1 VRKLEPMGT
10 RIIHFGIDPGG
21 AILAALTG
29 NGYEVNA
36 CGASIPKLKQ
46 VLQHDHFDAIAVTEN
61 GASEAA
67 GVLAAVRSFG
77 NVPLILFQDESR
89 SCDPS
94 QFDLVIPEYAPLPD
108 LVKRVAALIERS
120 RAIRAETKIQGERF
134 HLLLR
139 KAACLREQS
148 VTACVETQRIR
159 AKRQRSVTERVSIP
173 CVLVV
178 DDYARWRDTI
188 CSMLKDYADCQVIC
202 EAEDGVEAVLK
213 ATELKPRLIL
223 LDLNIPRLN
232 GIEAARQIVQFS
244 PDSAIL
250 FVSMDNSAA
259 VVSEALSTGAKG
271 YLLKTDAGK
280 EFWLAIEAV
289 LQNKQYLSHALRGL
303 HSVTIN

>member
-1 VRKLEPMGT
+1 MGT

-21 AILAALTG
+21 GILAALAG

-36 CGASIPKLKQ
+36 CGASIPKLKR
-46 VLQHDHFDAIAVTEN
+46 VLQQDDFDAIVVTEK
-61 GASEAA
+61 GASEAVR
-67 GVLAAVRSFG
+67 VLATVRSLG
-77 NVPLILFQDESR
+77 NAPLILFQDESR

-134 HLLLR
+134 HSLLR
-139 KAACLREQS
+139 EAASLREQS
-148 VTACVETQRIR
+148 VTARVESQRIR
-159 AKRQRSVTERVSIP
+159 ATRQRSVTERVSIS

-178 DDYARWRDTI
+178 DDYARWRDAM
-188 CSMLKDYADCQVIC
+188 CSMLRDYADCQVIC
-202 EAEDGVEAVLK
+202 EAEDGIEAVLK

-223 LDLNIPRLN
+223 LDLDMPRLN
-232 GIEAARQIVQFS
+232 GIEAARQIVQLS

-250 FVSMDNSAA
+250 FVSMNGSAA

-289 LQNKQYLSHALRGL
+289 LQNKQYLSRALRGL
-303 HSVTIN
+303 NSATIN